1 MRKYI
6 RLISVIV
13 AVLMAFSV
21 FSALPA
27 FAGTAQVSGNS
38 IGFRYNLLTDGTA
51 EIIGYD
57 VPSTKLV
64 VPSQI
69 DGYTVT
75 SIGNNAFKS
84 NETIKSAVIPD
95 TVTNIGEY
103 AFYFCKSLVNLTIP
117 ESVTNIGDNAFYWC
131 ESLESVKI
139 PDSVITIGESAF
151 ASCTGLK
158 DVTIGN
164 NVTSI
169 GSAAFYYCISLKT
182 ITIPDSVTALGNCAF
197 QSCDSLIN
205 AKIGNG
211 ITHID
216 FQTFSGCKNLFKVT
230 IGNNVKSIGSSAF
243 GGCTSLS
250 DIHLPDSV
258 TALEDYVFS
267 NCRNLISITIPNSIE
282 SVGPS
287 TFSGTAWY
295 DNQPDGVV
303 YVGNIAYKYKG
314 VMDESAV
321 IELRAGTVGIT
332 DEAFGNCENMRE
344 IKIPDSVQYIGE
356 GAFYCC
362 TGLEAVDFGNGI
374 KSIGREAFMWCVNL
388 SDIAIPDSVTKIG
401 KDAFGNTLWYINQPD
416 GIVYAGKGIY
426 SYKGI
431 MPENITLKDG
441 ITFLAEEALLE
452 CSLNSITIPKSVV
465 NVDNMSIGF
474 YFDEFYDC
482 YFKSVSII
490 INGYAGTDAER
501 YANKLG
507 FKFVDISN
515 GIPGDVSGD
524 GELSVTDVTDIQR
537 YVAKSVD
544 FTPQQLSVAD
554 YNSDGVININ
564 DATAVQYALVSSQ
577 SY

>member
-1 MRKYI
+1 M
-6 RLISVIV
+6 
-13 AVLMAFSV
+13 
-21 FSALPA
+21 P
-27 FAGTAQVSGNS
+27 
-38 IGFRYNLLTDGTA
+38 DG
-51 EIIGYD
+51 
-57 VPSTKLV
+57 
-64 VPSQI
+64 
-69 DGYTVT
+69 
-75 SIGNNAFKS
+75 
-84 NETIKSAVIPD
+84 
-95 TVTNIGEY
+95 
-103 AFYFCKSLVNLTIP
+103 
-117 ESVTNIGDNAFYWC
+117 
-131 ESLESVKI
+131 
-139 PDSVITIGESAF
+139 
-151 ASCTGLK
+151 
-158 DVTIGN
+158 
-164 NVTSI
+164 
-169 GSAAFYYCISLKT
+169 
-182 ITIPDSVTALGNCAF
+182 
-197 QSCDSLIN
+197 
-205 AKIGNG
+205 
-211 ITHID
+211 
-216 FQTFSGCKNLFKVT
+216 
-230 IGNNVKSIGSSAF
+230 
-243 GGCTSLS
+243 
-250 DIHLPDSV
+250 V
-258 TALEDYVFS
+258 TALEDSVFS
-267 NCRNLISITIPNSIE
+267 NCRNLISIKIPDSVE

-303 YVGNIAYKYKG
+303 YAGNVAYKYKG

-332 DEAFGNCENMRE
+332 DEAFGNCENMSE

-362 TGLEAVDFGNGI
+362 TGLEAVDLGNGI

-452 CSLNSITIPKSVV
+452 CRLNSITIPKSVV

-482 YFKSVSII
+482 YFKSVRII

-544 FTPQQLSVAD
+544 FTPQQLSAAD
-554 YNSDGVININ
+554 FNSDGVININ
-564 DATAVQYALVSSQ
+564 DATAVQYALISSQ

>member
-1 MRKYI
+1 
-6 RLISVIV
+6 
-13 AVLMAFSV
+13 MAFSV
-21 FSALPA
+21 FSALPV
-27 FAGTAQVSGNS
+27 FAGTAQASGNS

-75 SIGNNAFKS
+75 SIGKNAFKS

-95 TVTNIGEY
+95 TVTNIGDY

-151 ASCTGLK
+151 AVCNGLK

-169 GSAAFYYCISLKT
+169 GRAAFCDCNSLKT
-182 ITIPDSVTALGNCAF
+182 ITIPDSVTALGGCAF
-197 QSCDSLIN
+197 ESCDSLIN
-205 AKIGNG
+205 AK
-211 ITHID
+211 
-216 FQTFSGCKNLFKVT
+216 

-243 GGCTSLS
+243 SSCTSLS

-258 TALEDYVFS
+258 TALENSVFY
-267 NCRNLISITIPNSIE
+267 NCRNLINITIPNSIE

-287 TFSGTAWY
+287 TFSETAWY

-303 YVGNIAYKYKG
+303 YAGNIAYKYKG

-362 TGLEAVDFGNGI
+362 TGLEAVDLGNGI

-401 KDAFGNTLWYINQPD
+401 KDAFSNTLWYTNQPD

-452 CSLNSITIPKSVV
+452 CRLNSITIPKSVV

-482 YFKSVSII
+482 YFKSVNII

-515 GIPGDVSGD
+515 GIPGDVGGD

-544 FTPQQLSVAD
+544 FTPQQLSAAD
-554 YNSDGVININ
+554 FNSDGVININ
-564 DATAVQYALVSSQ
+564 DATAVQYALISSQ

>member
-1 MRKYI
+1 
-6 RLISVIV
+6 
-13 AVLMAFSV
+13 MAFSV
-21 FSALPA
+21 FSALPV
-27 FAGTAQVSGNS
+27 FAGTAQASGNS

-95 TVTNIGEY
+95 TVTNIGDY

-151 ASCTGLK
+151 AVCNGLK

-169 GSAAFYYCISLKT
+169 GRAAFCDCNSLKT
-182 ITIPDSVTALGNCAF
+182 ITIPDSVTALGGCAF
-197 QSCDSLIN
+197 ESCDSLIN
-205 AKIGNG
+205 AK
-211 ITHID
+211 
-216 FQTFSGCKNLFKVT
+216 

-243 GGCTSLS
+243 SSCTSLS
-250 DIHLPDSV
+250 DIHLPDGV
-258 TALEDYVFS
+258 TALEDSVFS
-267 NCRNLISITIPNSIE
+267 NCRNLISIKIPDSVE

-303 YVGNIAYKYKG
+303 YAGNVAYKYKG

-332 DEAFGNCENMRE
+332 DEAFGNCENMSE

-362 TGLEAVDFGNGI
+362 TGLEAVDLGNGI

-452 CSLNSITIPKSVV
+452 CRLNSITIPKSVV

-482 YFKSVSII
+482 YFKSVNII

-544 FTPQQLSVAD
+544 FTPQQLSAAD
-554 YNSDGVININ
+554 FNSDGVININ
-564 DATAVQYALVSSQ
+564 DATAVQYALISSQ

>member
-1 MRKYI
+1 M
-6 RLISVIV
+6 
-13 AVLMAFSV
+13 
-21 FSALPA
+21 P
-27 FAGTAQVSGNS
+27 
-38 IGFRYNLLTDGTA
+38 DG
-51 EIIGYD
+51 
-57 VPSTKLV
+57 
-64 VPSQI
+64 
-69 DGYTVT
+69 
-75 SIGNNAFKS
+75 
-84 NETIKSAVIPD
+84 
-95 TVTNIGEY
+95 
-103 AFYFCKSLVNLTIP
+103 
-117 ESVTNIGDNAFYWC
+117 
-131 ESLESVKI
+131 
-139 PDSVITIGESAF
+139 
-151 ASCTGLK
+151 
-158 DVTIGN
+158 
-164 NVTSI
+164 
-169 GSAAFYYCISLKT
+169 
-182 ITIPDSVTALGNCAF
+182 
-197 QSCDSLIN
+197 
-205 AKIGNG
+205 
-211 ITHID
+211 
-216 FQTFSGCKNLFKVT
+216 
-230 IGNNVKSIGSSAF
+230 
-243 GGCTSLS
+243 
-250 DIHLPDSV
+250 V
-258 TALEDYVFS
+258 TALEDSVFS
-267 NCRNLISITIPNSIE
+267 NCRNLISIKIPDSVE

-287 TFSGTAWY
+287 TFSETAWY

-303 YVGNIAYKYKG
+303 YAGNIAYKYKG

-362 TGLEAVDFGNGI
+362 TGLEAVDLGNGI

-452 CSLNSITIPKSVV
+452 CRLNSITIPKSVV

-482 YFKSVSII
+482 YFKSVNII

-544 FTPQQLSVAD
+544 FTPQQLSAAD
-554 YNSDGVININ
+554 FNSDGVININ
-564 DATAVQYALVSSQ
+564 DATAVQYALISSQ

>member
-1 MRKYI
+1 
-6 RLISVIV
+6 
-13 AVLMAFSV
+13 MAFSV
-21 FSALPA
+21 FSALPV
-27 FAGTAQVSGNS
+27 FAGTAQASGNS

-75 SIGNNAFKS
+75 SIGKNAFKS

-95 TVTNIGEY
+95 TVTNIGDY

-139 PDSVITIGESAF
+139 PDSVITIGEDAF
-151 ASCTGLK
+151 AVCNGLK

-169 GSAAFYYCISLKT
+169 GRAAFCDCNSLKT
-182 ITIPDSVTALGNCAF
+182 ITIPDSVTALGGCAF
-197 QSCDSLIN
+197 ESCDSLIN
-205 AKIGNG
+205 AK
-211 ITHID
+211 
-216 FQTFSGCKNLFKVT
+216 

-243 GGCTSLS
+243 SSCTSLS
-250 DIHLPDSV
+250 DIHLPDGV
-258 TALEDYVFS
+258 TALEDSVFS
-267 NCRNLISITIPNSIE
+267 NCRNLISIKIPDSVE

-303 YVGNIAYKYKG
+303 YAGNVAYKYKG

-332 DEAFGNCENMRE
+332 DEAFGNCENMSE

-401 KDAFGNTLWYINQPD
+401 KDAFSNTLWYTNQPD

-452 CSLNSITIPKSVV
+452 CRLNSITIPKSVV

-482 YFKSVSII
+482 YFKSVRII

-515 GIPGDVSGD
+515 GIPGDVGGD

-544 FTPQQLSVAD
+544 FTPQQLSAAD
-554 YNSDGVININ
+554 FNSDGVININ
-564 DATAVQYALVSSQ
+564 DATAVQYALISSQ

>member
-1 MRKYI
+1 
-6 RLISVIV
+6 
-13 AVLMAFSV
+13 MAFSV
-21 FSALPA
+21 FSALPV
-27 FAGTAQVSGNS
+27 FAGTAQASGNS

-75 SIGNNAFKS
+75 SIGKNAFKS

-95 TVTNIGEY
+95 TVTNIGDY

-139 PDSVITIGESAF
+139 PDSVITIGEDAF
-151 ASCTGLK
+151 AVCNGLK

-169 GSAAFYYCISLKT
+169 GRAAFRKCNSLKT
-182 ITIPDSVTALGNCAF
+182 ITIPDSVTALGGCAF
-197 QSCDSLIN
+197 ESCDSLIN
-205 AKIGNG
+205 AK
-211 ITHID
+211 
-216 FQTFSGCKNLFKVT
+216 

-243 GGCTSLS
+243 SSCTSLS
-250 DIHLPDSV
+250 DIHLPDGV
-258 TALEDYVFS
+258 TALEDSVFS
-267 NCRNLISITIPNSIE
+267 NCRNLISIKIPDSVE

-303 YVGNIAYKYKG
+303 YAGNVAYKYKG

-332 DEAFGNCENMRE
+332 DEAFGNCENMSE

-401 KDAFGNTLWYINQPD
+401 KDAFSNTLWYTNQPD

-452 CSLNSITIPKSVV
+452 CRLNSITIPKSVV

-482 YFKSVSII
+482 YFKSVNII

-544 FTPQQLSVAD
+544 FTPQQLSAAD
-554 YNSDGVININ
+554 FNSDGVININ
-564 DATAVQYALVSSQ
+564 DATAVQYALISSQ

>member
-1 MRKYI
+1 MRKYN

-21 FSALPA
+21 FSALPV
-27 FAGTAQVSGNS
+27 FAGTAQASGNS

-75 SIGNNAFKS
+75 SIGKNAFKS

-117 ESVTNIGDNAFYWC
+117 ESVTNIGDYAFYWC

-151 ASCTGLK
+151 AVCNGLK

-169 GSAAFYYCISLKT
+169 GRAAFCDCNSLKT
-182 ITIPDSVTALGNCAF
+182 ITIPDSVTALGGCAF
-197 QSCDSLIN
+197 ESCDSLIN
-205 AKIGNG
+205 AK
-211 ITHID
+211 
-216 FQTFSGCKNLFKVT
+216 

-243 GGCTSLS
+243 SSCTSLS
-250 DIHLPDSV
+250 DIHLPDGV

-267 NCRNLISITIPNSIE
+267 NCRNLISITIPNSVE

-332 DEAFGNCENMRE
+332 DEAFGNCENMSE
-344 IKIPDSVQYIGE
+344 IRIPDSVQYIGE

-452 CSLNSITIPKSVV
+452 CRLNSITIPKSVV

-482 YFKSVSII
+482 YFKSVNII

-544 FTPQQLSVAD
+544 FTPQQLSAAD
-554 YNSDGVININ
+554 FNSDGVININ
-564 DATAVQYALVSSQ
+564 DATAVQYALISSQ

>member
-1 MRKYI
+1 
-6 RLISVIV
+6 
-13 AVLMAFSV
+13 MAFSV
-21 FSALPA
+21 FSALPV
-27 FAGTAQVSGNS
+27 FAGTAQASGNS

-139 PDSVITIGESAF
+139 PDSVITIGEDAF
-151 ASCTGLK
+151 AVCNGLK

-169 GSAAFYYCISLKT
+169 GRAAFCDCNSLKT
-182 ITIPDSVTALGNCAF
+182 ITIPDSVTALGGCAF
-197 QSCDSLIN
+197 ESCDSLIN
-205 AKIGNG
+205 AK
-211 ITHID
+211 
-216 FQTFSGCKNLFKVT
+216 

-243 GGCTSLS
+243 SSCTSLS
-250 DIHLPDSV
+250 DIHLPDGV
-258 TALEDYVFS
+258 TALEDSVFS
-267 NCRNLISITIPNSIE
+267 NCRNLISIKIPDSVE

-303 YVGNIAYKYKG
+303 YAGNVAYKYKG

-332 DEAFGNCENMRE
+332 DEAFGNCENMSE

-401 KDAFGNTLWYINQPD
+401 KDAFSNTLWYTNQPD

-452 CSLNSITIPKSVV
+452 CRLNSITIPKSVV

-482 YFKSVSII
+482 YFKSVRII

-515 GIPGDVSGD
+515 GIPGDVGGD

-544 FTPQQLSVAD
+544 FTPQQLSAAD
-554 YNSDGVININ
+554 FNSDGVININ
-564 DATAVQYALVSSQ
+564 DATAVQYALISSQ

>member
-1 MRKYI
+1 
-6 RLISVIV
+6 
-13 AVLMAFSV
+13 MAFSV
-21 FSALPA
+21 FSALPV
-27 FAGTAQVSGNS
+27 FAGTAQASGNS

-95 TVTNIGEY
+95 TVTNIGDY

-139 PDSVITIGESAF
+139 PDSVITIGEDAF
-151 ASCTGLK
+151 AVCNGLK

-169 GSAAFYYCISLKT
+169 GRAAFCDCNSLKT
-182 ITIPDSVTALGNCAF
+182 ITIPDSVTALGGCAF
-197 QSCDSLIN
+197 ESCDSLIN
-205 AKIGNG
+205 AK
-211 ITHID
+211 
-216 FQTFSGCKNLFKVT
+216 

-243 GGCTSLS
+243 SSCTSLS

-258 TALEDYVFS
+258 TALENYVFY
-267 NCRNLISITIPNSIE
+267 NCRNLINIIIPNSIE

-287 TFSGTAWY
+287 TFSETAWY

-303 YVGNIAYKYKG
+303 YAGNIAYKYKG

-332 DEAFGNCENMRE
+332 DEAFGNCENMSE

-362 TGLEAVDFGNGI
+362 TGLEAVDLGNGI

-452 CSLNSITIPKSVV
+452 CRLNSITIPKSVV

-482 YFKSVSII
+482 YFKSVRII

-515 GIPGDVSGD
+515 GIPGDVGGD

-544 FTPQQLSVAD
+544 FTPQQLSAAD
-554 YNSDGVININ
+554 FNSDGVININ
-564 DATAVQYALVSSQ
+564 DATAVQYALISSQ

>member
-1 MRKYI
+1 
-6 RLISVIV
+6 
-13 AVLMAFSV
+13 MAFSV
-21 FSALPA
+21 FSALPV
-27 FAGTAQVSGNS
+27 FAGTAQASGNS

-95 TVTNIGEY
+95 TVTNIGDY

-139 PDSVITIGESAF
+139 PDSVITIGEDAF
-151 ASCTGLK
+151 AVCNGLK

-169 GSAAFYYCISLKT
+169 GRAAFCDCNSLKT
-182 ITIPDSVTALGNCAF
+182 ITIPDSVTALGGCAF
-197 QSCDSLIN
+197 ESCDSLIN
-205 AKIGNG
+205 AK
-211 ITHID
+211 
-216 FQTFSGCKNLFKVT
+216 

-243 GGCTSLS
+243 SSCTSLS
-250 DIHLPDSV
+250 DIHLPDGVS
-258 TALEDYVFS
+258 ALEDSVFS
-267 NCRNLISITIPNSIE
+267 NCRNLISIKIPDSVE

-303 YVGNIAYKYKG
+303 YAGNVAYKYKG

-332 DEAFGNCENMRE
+332 DEAFGNCENMSE

-401 KDAFGNTLWYINQPD
+401 KDAFSNTLWYTNQPD

-452 CSLNSITIPKSVV
+452 CRLNSITIPKSVV

-482 YFKSVSII
+482 YFKSVRII

-544 FTPQQLSVAD
+544 FTPQQLSAAD
-554 YNSDGVININ
+554 FNSDGVININ

>member
-1 MRKYI
+1 
-6 RLISVIV
+6 
-13 AVLMAFSV
+13 MAFSV
-21 FSALPA
+21 FSALPV
-27 FAGTAQVSGNS
+27 FAGTAQASGNS

-139 PDSVITIGESAF
+139 PDSVITIGEDAF
-151 ASCTGLK
+151 AVCNGLK

-169 GSAAFYYCISLKT
+169 GRAAFRKCNSLKT
-182 ITIPDSVTALGNCAF
+182 ITIPDSVTALGGCAF
-197 QSCDSLIN
+197 ESCDSLIN
-205 AKIGNG
+205 AK
-211 ITHID
+211 
-216 FQTFSGCKNLFKVT
+216 

-243 GGCTSLS
+243 SSCTSLS
-250 DIHLPDSV
+250 DIHLPDGV
-258 TALEDYVFS
+258 TALEDSVFS
-267 NCRNLISITIPNSIE
+267 NCRNLISIKIPDSVE

-303 YVGNIAYKYKG
+303 YAGNVAYKYKG

-401 KDAFGNTLWYINQPD
+401 KDAFSNTLWYTNQPD

-452 CSLNSITIPKSVV
+452 CRLNSITIPKSVV

-482 YFKSVSII
+482 YFKSVNII

-515 GIPGDVSGD
+515 GIPGDVGGD

-544 FTPQQLSVAD
+544 FTPQQLSAAD
-554 YNSDGVININ
+554 FNSDGVININ
-564 DATAVQYALVSSQ
+564 DATAVQYALISSQ

>member
-1 MRKYI
+1 
-6 RLISVIV
+6 
-13 AVLMAFSV
+13 MAFSV
-21 FSALPA
+21 FSALPV
-27 FAGTAQVSGNS
+27 FAGTAQASGNS

-75 SIGNNAFKS
+75 SIGKNAFKS

-95 TVTNIGEY
+95 TVTNIGDY

-139 PDSVITIGESAF
+139 PDSVITIGEDAF
-151 ASCTGLK
+151 AVCNGLK

-169 GSAAFYYCISLKT
+169 GRAAFCDCNSLKT
-182 ITIPDSVTALGNCAF
+182 ITIPDSVTALGGCAF
-197 QSCDSLIN
+197 ESCDSLIN
-205 AKIGNG
+205 AK
-211 ITHID
+211 
-216 FQTFSGCKNLFKVT
+216 

-243 GGCTSLS
+243 SSCTSLS
-250 DIHLPDSV
+250 DIHLPDGV
-258 TALEDYVFS
+258 TALEDSVFS
-267 NCRNLISITIPNSIE
+267 NCRNLISIKIPDSVE

-303 YVGNIAYKYKG
+303 YAGNVAYKYKG

-332 DEAFGNCENMRE
+332 DEAFGNCENMSE

-401 KDAFGNTLWYINQPD
+401 KDAFSNTLWYTNQPD

-452 CSLNSITIPKSVV
+452 CRLNSITIPKSVV

-482 YFKSVSII
+482 YFKSVRII

-544 FTPQQLSVAD
+544 FTPQQLSAAD
-554 YNSDGVININ
+554 FNSDGVININ
-564 DATAVQYALVSSQ
+564 DATAVQYALISSQ